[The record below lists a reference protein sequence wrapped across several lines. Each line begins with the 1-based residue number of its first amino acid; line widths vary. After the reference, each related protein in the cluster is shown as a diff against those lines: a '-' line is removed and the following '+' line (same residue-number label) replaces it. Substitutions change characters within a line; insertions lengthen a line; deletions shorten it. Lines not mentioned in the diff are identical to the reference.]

1 MNFSE
6 LWRLSGIVYKEISFQ
21 SIFSLR
27 AGSMLPHKSET
38 DIKKLVSNAQINTL
52 ISKMLTAIFL
62 GAFGFIISLSIMAP
76 TTPSHSSKELLIAG
90 GVSAYLAVV
99 LFLITI
105 MGLQVSTTLTSSK
118 IAEIL
123 STFPLTK
130 SDISKIILI
139 CFLRVFDIPLM
150 TALILL
156 PLVYYIAGGSLIG
169 VFTILFAVC
178 ITEIFALTLTIGL
191 ARFFNAK
198 IAGGGGRSKWKKL
211 LRFFYMLVW
220 ILPSFGIYF
229 VMNFALEI
237 LHSFASLTQSFS
249 ALLQILALVYPF
261 CFGFITSFAT
271 IPQKIDYSLLTISLV
286 SSLAYLAL
294 AIHTIKWLMNTVRRI
309 GLTTITSTMR
319 EEVKDTLIKIQPAW
333 LGIIRKDLRAASRAP
348 SYASILLLPVIQTV
362 ILAMSFSS
370 FDNAGINSALGI
382 LIGLSITILL
392 LPITMLSI
400 EGIASSY
407 TRSLPL
413 RRKTLIT
420 AKTLLTI
427 IMYMVSIAIL
437 TTIALLLRQDFTFIT
452 LYGAI
457 HAFSIAAASMLE
469 LTILANKFWK
479 EGFAIGNIYTRL
491 STYLNILIPGA
502 IMALIPITAAITTY
516 ITARHLTVAIFIGFA
531 LPEFIITAFFTLRK
545 N

>member
-1 MNFSE
+1 
-6 LWRLSGIVYKEISFQ
+6 
-21 SIFSLR
+21 
-27 AGSMLPHKSET
+27 MLPHRAET

-62 GAFGFIISLSIMAP
+62 GAFGFMISLSIMTP
-76 TTPSHSSKELLIAG
+76 TTPSYSSRELLIAG
-90 GVSAYLAVV
+90 GVSAYLAIV

-105 MGLQVSTTLTSSK
+105 MGLQVSTTLISSK
-118 IAEIL
+118 IAETL
-123 STFPLTK
+123 SAYPLTK
-130 SDISKIILI
+130 NDVSKAILL
-139 CFLRVFDIPLM
+139 CFLRIFDVPLI
-150 TALILL
+150 TALIML
-156 PLVYYIAGGSLIG
+156 PLVYYIASGSLTG
-169 VFTILFAVC
+169 VFAILFAVC
-178 ITEIFALTLTIGL
+178 ITEIFALALTIGL
-191 ARFFNAK
+191 AKFFNTK
-198 IAGGGGRSKWKKL
+198 IAGGGGRSKWKTF

-237 LHSFASLTQSFS
+237 LESFASLTQTFS
-249 ALLQILALVYPF
+249 ALLQILALLYPF
-261 CFGFITSFAT
+261 CFGFIAAFAAL
-271 IPQKIDYSLLTISLV
+271 PQKTDYSLLTLSLA
-286 SSLAYLAL
+286 SSLAYLAI
-294 AIHTIKWLMNTVRRI
+294 ATHSIKWLTKTVRKI
-309 GLTTITSTMR
+309 GLTKATSTFK
-319 EEVKDTLIKIQPAW
+319 EEVKDTLIKPQPSW
-333 LGIIRKDLRAASRAP
+333 LGIIRKDLRAASRSP

-370 FDNAGINSALGI
+370 FNDAGVNSALGI

-413 RRKTLIT
+413 KRKTLIT

-427 IMYMVSIAIL
+427 IMYAISIAIL
-437 TTIALLLRQDFTFIT
+437 STIALLLQQDFTFIT
-452 LYGAI
+452 LYGII

-479 EGFAIGNIYTRL
+479 EGFAVGNIYARL
-491 STYLNILIPGA
+491 STYLTILIPGVILA
-502 IMALIPITAAITTY
+502 MTPITAAITAY
-516 ITARHLTVAIFIGFA
+516 IIAKHLTLAMFIGIALSEFA
-531 LPEFIITAFFTLRK
+531 LTAFFTLRK